1 MCEAALS
8 SHVANG
14 PSTVSAECGMQW
26 KRRRRVTELARG
38 ADMKDFTNLFS
49 VAVLGVIRM
58 GPF

>member
-1 MCEAALS
+1 MFEAPSS

-14 PSTVSAECGMQW
+14 PSTAAAECGMQW
-26 KRRRRVTELARG
+26 KRRRRMTELARG

-49 VAVLGVIRM
+49 VAVLGVFRM